1 MVAQRDFFSALLT
14 LIVILGQ
21 KTQMKGFF
29 LINIK
34 STADQAIEVCTS
46 S

>member
-21 KTQMKGFF
+21 KTQMKGIFY
-29 LINIK
+29 K
-34 STADQAIEVCTS
+34 H
-46 S
+46 

>member
-29 LINIK
+29 INIK
-34 STADQAIEVCTS
+34 STDDQAIEVCTS